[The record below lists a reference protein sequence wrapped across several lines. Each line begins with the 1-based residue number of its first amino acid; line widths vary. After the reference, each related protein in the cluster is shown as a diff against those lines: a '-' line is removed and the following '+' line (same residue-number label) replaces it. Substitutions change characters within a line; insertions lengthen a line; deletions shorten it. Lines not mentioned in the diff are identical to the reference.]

1 MALEVYTRGPAVCR
15 AGASGPPLL
24 RPGWRGMLPATM
36 STSLE
41 APSPRPRVL
50 RERQV
55 DLPEPPDDVIRDL
68 PPARGVFAAIF
79 LISAATLLLELTLTR
94 IFDVVLW
101 TNLASF
107 IVSSAIFG
115 LGLGGIAVMLR
126 PRLAR
131 SSRPAA
137 AAALAFAGTV
147 LLLLPALTL
156 LPFDFG
162 AVLTQP
168 GRQLASFAAL
178 YAALLAPFLASGVA
192 IAAILTRHA
201 RHVDH
206 LYFWDLLGAGL
217 GALGI
222 IWLPSLVGPAAMLV
236 LIAAAG
242 SGVAALLF
250 PAGGRARVA
259 ASAGAAALAALAV
272 WAPGEVDFKTHV
284 AKGDLKPGEVSAHA
298 EFSRWDPAAKIDVLP
313 QPVPFIRRVVYD
325 GGAQRSFYYQFDG
338 NLAAARA
345 HYFDLV
351 NGEPRYNIGRY
362 VALAYW
368 LKRDTPMRALVIG
381 SAGGQEVLA
390 ALAFGA
396 ARVDAVE
403 MVCAVIEAA
412 RGPYGAFTGHLYDHP
427 RVRPICDEGRSYL
440 RHTPNRYDVIQIH
453 SNHTTSSV
461 AQGAGAMDPIYL
473 QTVEAYRE
481 YLGRLADDGILQIN
495 YYVYPRMITTLAEA
509 WQELFPDRDLSRHV
523 IVEGSGWSEFMM
535 PTLLVKRSPWTAA
548 EVAAVRRFVSPEF
561 AREPGRAYGLV
572 YAPGAPEE
580 ANVPAAF
587 FRAPLDP
594 AVEARLPYQAAPTTD
609 ARPFFRD
616 LRKSLHRIE
625 PDTAGYVPTSTA
637 GFVNASLMG
646 AVPRDRVHLYLLG
659 GLSVAM
665 SGVFLWYPMRWMR
678 RRGIGRAGAL
688 PAAVFFGALGIG
700 FIVVEVVLISKF
712 VVLIGFPI
720 YAMAA
725 VLCTLLIAAGVGSR
739 LSGWL
744 WRHRPGWAIAVFPAV
759 ALLIGLVVAAFP
771 LARDL
776 ALGLG
781 QPARIALSAA
791 LLLPLGVALGMP
803 FPLGI
808 AALERIAPRLVP
820 WAWGV
825 NGFMTVVGSLLAAL
839 MSLRW
844 GFDVTLLAAA
854 AVYLVATAAWRALQA

>member
-1 MALEVYTRGPAVCR
+1 
-15 AGASGPPLL
+15 
-24 RPGWRGMLPATM
+24 MLAAAM
-36 STSLE
+36 STRVQAP
-41 APSPRPRVL
+41 APSPPGVRDLPI
-50 RERQV
+50 E
-55 DLPEPPDDVIRDL
+55 LPEPPDAVLDEL
-68 PPARGVFAAIF
+68 PPGPGVFAAIF
-79 LISAATLLLELTLTR
+79 LVSAATLLLELTLTR

-126 PRLAR
+126 PALAR

-137 AAALAFAGTV
+137 AAALAFAGAV
-147 LLLLPALTL
+147 LLELPALIL

-162 AVLTQP
+162 AVLAQP
-168 GRQLASFAAL
+168 GRQMAAFAAL
-178 YAALLAPFLASGVA
+178 YAALVAPFLAAGVV
-192 IAAILTRHA
+192 IASILTRHA
-201 RHVDH
+201 RRVDH

-217 GALGI
+217 GTLGI

-236 LIAAAG
+236 MIAAAG
-242 SGVAALLF
+242 PVVAALLF
-250 PAGGRARVA
+250 PAGGRARFASIA
-259 ASAGAAALAALAV
+259 AAAALGVLAA

-284 AKGDLKPGEVSAHA
+284 AKGDMKAGEAAALA
-298 EFSRWDPAAKIDVLP
+298 EYSRWDPAAKIDVMP
-313 QPVPFIRRVVYD
+313 QAAPFLRRVVYD

-338 NLAAARA
+338 DLAGARA

-351 NGEPRYNIGRY
+351 DGEPRYNIGRY

-368 LKRDTPMRALVIG
+368 LKRDTPMRALIIG

-403 MVCAVIEAA
+403 MVCAVIQAA
-412 RGPYGAFTGHLYDHP
+412 RGPYGDFTGHLYDHP

-440 RHTPNRYDVIQIH
+440 RHVSDRYDVIQIH

-461 AQGAGAMDPIYL
+461 AQGAGAMEPIYL

-509 WQELFPDRDLSRHV
+509 WHQLFPDRDLSRHV
-523 IVEGSGWSEFMM
+523 IIEGSGWAEFMM
-535 PTLLVKRSPWTAA
+535 PTLLVKRSPWTAG
-548 EVAAVRRFVSPEF
+548 EIAAVRRFVSPEF
-561 AREPGRAYGLV
+561 APEPGRVYGLA

-587 FRAPLDP
+587 FHAPLDP
-594 AVEARLPYQAAPTTD
+594 SLEARLPYQAAPTTD
-609 ARPFFRD
+609 VRPFFRD
-616 LRKSLHRIE
+616 LRKSFHRIE
-625 PDTAGYVPTSTA
+625 PDAAGYVPTSTA

-646 AVPRDRVHLYLLG
+646 PVPRDRIHLYLLG

-665 SGVFLWYPMRWMR
+665 SGLFLWYPMRWMR
-678 RRGIGRAGAL
+678 RRGLGRAGAL
-688 PAAVFFGALGIG
+688 PAALYFGALGVG

-720 YAMAA
+720 YAMAT
-725 VLCTLLIAAGVGSR
+725 VLCTLLIAAGAGSR
-739 LSGWL
+739 LSGCL
-744 WRHRPGWAIAVFPAV
+744 ARHRPGWAVAVLPAV
-759 ALLIGLVVAAFP
+759 ALLIALVVAAFP
-771 LARDL
+771 FARDL

-781 QPARIALSAA
+781 QPARIALSVA
-791 LLLPLGVALGMP
+791 LLLPLGVTLGMP

-808 AALERIAPRLVP
+808 AALERVAPRLIP

-825 NGFMTVVGSLLAAL
+825 NGFTTVAGSLLAAL
-839 MSLRW
+839 ASIRW

-854 AVYLVATAAWRALQA
+854 VVYLAATAAWRALDA

>member
-1 MALEVYTRGPAVCR
+1 M
-15 AGASGPPLL
+15 L
-24 RPGWRGMLPATM
+24 RATM
-36 STSLE
+36 STRLE
-41 APSPRPRVL
+41 TPTPGPRV
-50 RERQV
+50 RQATGARTAPLQL
-55 DLPEPPDDVIRDL
+55 LPEPPAD
-68 PPARGVFAAIF
+68 GVFPAIF
-79 LISAATLLLELTLTR
+79 VISAATLLLELTLTR

-115 LGLGGIAVMLR
+115 LGLGGIGVMLR
-126 PRLAR
+126 PAL
-131 SSRPAA
+131 SQSEWPVVW
-137 AAALAFAGTV
+137 AALAFAGAV
-147 LLLLPALTL
+147 LLLLPAITL

-162 AVLTQP
+162 AVLTHP
-168 GRQLASFAAL
+168 ARQLVSFAAL
-178 YAALLAPFLASGVA
+178 YAALLAPFFASGVV
-192 IAAILTRHA
+192 IATILTRHSH
-201 RHVDH
+201 RVDR

-217 GALGI
+217 GTLGI
-222 IWLPSLVGPAAMLV
+222 VWLPSLIGPAAMLV

-242 SGVAALLF
+242 AVVAGLLAAGHRAARIF
-250 PAGGRARVA
+250 TLFAGGILFGVGILTADR
-259 ASAGAAALAALAV
+259 
-272 WAPGEVDFKTHV
+272 VDFQTHV
-284 AKGDLKPGEVSAHA
+284 AKGSLKPGESVQRA
-298 EFSRWDPAAKIDVLP
+298 EYSRWDPAAKIDVMP
-313 QPVPFIRRVVYD
+313 HTVPFLRRIAYD
-325 GGAQRSFYYQFDG
+325 GGAQRSSYYQFDG
-338 NLAAARA
+338 DLGHVRA

-351 NGEPRYNIGRY
+351 DGETRYNMGRY

-403 MVCAVIEAA
+403 MVCAVIQAA
-412 RGPYGAFTGHLYDHP
+412 RGPYAEFTGHLYDHP
-427 RVRPICDEGRSYL
+427 RVRPVCDEGRSYL
-440 RHTPNRYDVIQIH
+440 RHTPDRYDVIQIH

-481 YLGRLADDGILQIN
+481 YLSRLTDDGILQIN
-495 YYVYPRMITTLAEA
+495 YYVYPRMITTAAQA
-509 WQELFPDRDLSRHV
+509 WHDLFPDRDFSQHV

-535 PTLLVKRSPWTAA
+535 PTLLVKRSRWTP
-548 EVAAVRRFVSPEF
+548 EEIAAVRRFVSPQF
-561 AREPGRAYGLV
+561 APEPDRTYGLV
-572 YAPGAPEE
+572 YAPGQPEA
-580 ANVPAAF
+580 ANVPEVF

-594 AVEARLPYQAAPTTD
+594 ALAARLPYQVAPTTD
-609 ARPFFRD
+609 SRPFFRD
-616 LRKSLHRIE
+616 LRKHLHRLE
-625 PDTAGYVPTSTA
+625 PDAAGYVPTTTA
-637 GFVNASLMG
+637 GFINASLMG
-646 AVPRDRVHLYLLG
+646 PIPRDRIHLYLLG
-659 GLSVAM
+659 GLSVGMA
-665 SGVFLWYPMRWMR
+665 GLFLWYPIWWMR
-678 RRGIGRAGAL
+678 RRGLQSAVAL
-688 PAAVFFGALGIG
+688 PTAVYFGCLGVG

-744 WRHRPGWAIAVFPAV
+744 WRRRPTWAIGVFPAV
-759 ALLIGLVVAAFP
+759 ALLIAAVVAAFP
-771 LARDL
+771 YARDL

-808 AALERIAPRLVP
+808 AALSRLAPRLVP

-825 NGFMTVVGSLLAAL
+825 NGFMTVVGSLVAAL
-839 MSLRW
+839 LSIRW
-844 GFDVTLLAAA
+844 GFDVTLLAGA
-854 AVYLVATAAWRALQA
+854 AVYLVAMGAWRALDA

>member
-1 MALEVYTRGPAVCR
+1 M
-15 AGASGPPLL
+15 L
-24 RPGWRGMLPATM
+24 RATM
-36 STSLE
+36 STRLE
-41 APSPRPRVL
+41 TPTPGPRV
-50 RERQV
+50 RQATGARTAPLPL
-55 DLPEPPDDVIRDL
+55 LPEPPAD
-68 PPARGVFAAIF
+68 GVFPAIF
-79 LISAATLLLELTLTR
+79 VISAATLLLELTLTR

-126 PRLAR
+126 PAL
-131 SSRPAA
+131 SQSKWPVVW
-137 AAALAFAGTV
+137 AALAFAGAV
-147 LLLLPALTL
+147 LLLLPAITL

-168 GRQLASFAAL
+168 ARQLVSFAAL
-178 YAALLAPFLASGVA
+178 YAALLAPFFASGVV
-192 IAAILTRHA
+192 IATILTRHSH
-201 RHVDH
+201 RVDR

-217 GALGI
+217 GTLGI
-222 IWLPSLVGPAAMLV
+222 VWLPSLIGPAAMLV

-242 SGVAALLF
+242 AVVAGLLAAGHRAARIF
-250 PAGGRARVA
+250 TLFAGGILFGVGIFTADR
-259 ASAGAAALAALAV
+259 
-272 WAPGEVDFKTHV
+272 VDFQTHV
-284 AKGDLKPGEVSAHA
+284 TKGSLKPGESVQRA
-298 EFSRWDPAAKIDVLP
+298 EYSRWDPAAKIDVMP
-313 QPVPFIRRVVYD
+313 HTVPFLRRIAYD
-325 GGAQRSFYYQFDG
+325 GGAQRSSYYQFDG
-338 NLAAARA
+338 DLGHVRA

-351 NGEPRYNIGRY
+351 DGEPRYNMGRY

-403 MVCAVIEAA
+403 MVCAVIQAA
-412 RGPYGAFTGHLYDHP
+412 RGPYAEFTGHLYDHP
-427 RVRPICDEGRSYL
+427 RVRPVCDEGRSYL
-440 RHTPNRYDVIQIH
+440 RHTPDRYDVIQIH

-481 YLGRLADDGILQIN
+481 YLSRLTDDGILQIN
-495 YYVYPRMITTLAEA
+495 YYVYPRMITTAAQA
-509 WQELFPDRDLSRHV
+509 WHDLFPDRDFSQHV

-535 PTLLVKRSPWTAA
+535 PTLLVKRSRWTP
-548 EVAAVRRFVSPEF
+548 EEIAAVRRFVSPQF
-561 AREPGRAYGLV
+561 APEPDRTYGLV
-572 YAPGAPEE
+572 YAPGQPEA
-580 ANVPAAF
+580 ANVPEVF

-594 AVEARLPYQAAPTTD
+594 ALAARLPYQVAPTTD
-609 ARPFFRD
+609 SRPFFRD
-616 LRKSLHRIE
+616 LRKHLHRLE
-625 PDTAGYVPTSTA
+625 PDAAGYVPTTTA
-637 GFVNASLMG
+637 GFINASLMG
-646 AVPRDRVHLYLLG
+646 PIPRDRIHLYLLG

-665 SGVFLWYPMRWMR
+665 AGLFLWYPIRWMR
-678 RRGIGRAGAL
+678 RRGLQSAVAL
-688 PAAVFFGALGIG
+688 PTAVYFGCLGVG

-725 VLCTLLIAAGVGSR
+725 VLCTLLIAAGAGSR

-744 WRHRPGWAIAVFPAV
+744 WRHHPAWAIGVFPAV
-759 ALLIGLVVAAFP
+759 ALLIGAVVASFP
-771 LARDL
+771 YARDL

-808 AALERIAPRLVP
+808 AALSRLAPRLVP

-825 NGFMTVVGSLLAAL
+825 NGFMTVVGSLIAAL
-839 MSLRW
+839 LSIRW
-844 GFDVTLLAAA
+844 GFDVTLLAGAA
-854 AVYLVATAAWRALQA
+854 MYLVAMGAWRALDA

>member
-1 MALEVYTRGPAVCR
+1 
-15 AGASGPPLL
+15 
-24 RPGWRGMLPATM
+24 MLPPAM
-36 STSLE
+36 STRVK
-41 APSPRPRVL
+41 APSSRTPGLRKRPI
-50 RERQV
+50 
-55 DLPEPPDDVIRDL
+55 DLPEPPDAVLDEL
-68 PPARGVFAAIF
+68 PSAPGVFAAIF
-79 LISAATLLLELTLTR
+79 LVSAATLLLELTLTR

-101 TNLASF
+101 TNVASF
-107 IVSSAIFG
+107 IVGSAIFG
-115 LGLGGIAVMLR
+115 PGLGGIGGMLR
-126 PRLAR
+126 SALAR
-131 SSRPAA
+131 SSRPAP
-137 AAALAFAGTV
+137 AAALASAGTV
-147 LLLLPALTL
+147 LLLLPPLTG

-168 GRQLASFAAL
+168 GRQLAAFAAL
-178 YAALLAPFLASGVA
+178 YVALLAPFLASGVV
-192 IAAILTRHA
+192 IASILTRHA
-201 RHVDH
+201 HRVDR

-236 LIAAAG
+236 MIAAAG
-242 SGVAALLF
+242 AVVAALLF
-250 PAGGRARVA
+250 PAEGARVA
-259 ASAGAAALAALAV
+259 SIAAAVALGALAA
-272 WAPGEVDFKTHV
+272 WIPGEMDFKTHV
-284 AKGDLKPGEVSAHA
+284 AKGDMDVGEAAARA
-298 EFSRWDPAAKIDVLP
+298 EYSRWDPAAKIDVVKL
-313 QPVPFIRRVVYD
+313 PVPFLRRVVYD

-338 NLAAARA
+338 DLAAARA

-351 NGEPRYNIGRY
+351 DGQPRYNIGRY
-362 VALAYW
+362 VALSYW
-368 LKRDTPMRALVIG
+368 LKRDTPMRALIIG

-403 MVCAVIEAA
+403 MVCAVIQAA
-412 RGPYGAFTGHLYDHP
+412 RGPYGNFTGHLYDDP
-427 RVRPICDEGRSYL
+427 RVRPVCDEGRSYL
-440 RHTPNRYDVIQIH
+440 RHVSDRYDVIQIH

-461 AQGAGAMDPIYL
+461 AQGAGAMEPIYL

-481 YLGRLADDGILQIN
+481 YLGHLSDDGILQIN

-509 WQELFPDRDLSRHV
+509 WRQLFPDRDLSRHV
-523 IVEGSGWSEFMM
+523 IIEGSGWAEFLM
-535 PTLLVKRSPWTAA
+535 PTLLVKRSPWTPD

-561 AREPGRAYGLV
+561 AREPGRAYGLA

-594 AVEARLPYQAAPTTD
+594 AVEARLPYQATPPTV

-616 LRKSLHRIE
+616 LRKSLRRIE

-637 GFVNASLMG
+637 GFINASLMG
-646 AVPRDRVHLYLLG
+646 PIPRDRIHLYLMG
-659 GLSVAM
+659 GVSVAVA
-665 SGVFLWYPMRWMR
+665 GLFLWYPVRGMR
-678 RRGIGRAGAL
+678 RRALARQGAL
-688 PAAVFFGALGIG
+688 PAAVYFGALGVG

-720 YAMAA
+720 YAMAT
-725 VLCTLLIAAGVGSR
+725 VLCSLLIAAGVGSR

-744 WRHRPGWAIAVFPAV
+744 WRRRPGWAIAVLPAV
-759 ALLIGLVVAAFP
+759 ALLIRLVVAAFP
-771 LARDL
+771 FARDL

-781 QPARIALSAA
+781 QGARIALSAA

-808 AALERIAPRLVP
+808 AALERVAPRLIP

-825 NGFMTVVGSLLAAL
+825 NGFMTVVGALLAAL
-839 MSLRW
+839 SSIRF

-854 AVYLVATAAWRALQA
+854 AVYLVATVAWRALDA

>member
-1 MALEVYTRGPAVCR
+1 M
-15 AGASGPPLL
+15 L
-24 RPGWRGMLPATM
+24 RATM

-41 APSPRPRVL
+41 APTPGPRVF
-50 RERQV
+50 REREPGQPDNGRDPHPAV
-55 DLPEPPDDVIRDL
+55 RDGSRSEPPT
-68 PPARGVFAAIF
+68 RGVFAAIF

-101 TNLASF
+101 TNLANF

-126 PRLAR
+126 PSLATGH
-131 SSRPAA
+131 RPAGW
-137 AAALAFAGTV
+137 AALAFAVAV
-147 LLLLPALTL
+147 LLLLPAVTL

-162 AVLTQP
+162 AILTQP
-168 GRQLASFAAL
+168 VRQLVSFAAL
-178 YAALLAPFLASGVA
+178 YAALLAPFFASGVV
-192 IAAILTRHA
+192 IASILTRHA
-201 RHVDH
+201 RRVDH

-222 IWLPSLVGPAAMLV
+222 IWLPTLIGPAAMLV

-242 SGVAALLF
+242 VVVAGLLAPSRSRTRVGVLCLTLGLLGSALF
-250 PAGGRARVA
+250 
-259 ASAGAAALAALAV
+259 ASDRI
-272 WAPGEVDFKTHV
+272 DFQTHV
-284 AKGDLKPGEVSAHA
+284 AKGTLQSGDALRQA
-298 EFSRWDPAAKIDVLP
+298 EYSRWDPAAKIDVLP
-313 QPVPFIRRVVYD
+313 YSVPFLRRIAYD
-325 GGAQRSFYYQFDG
+325 GGAQRSSYYQFDG
-338 NLAAARA
+338 DLGQVRAR
-345 HYFDLV
+345 YFDLV
-351 NGEPRYNIGRY
+351 DNEPRYAIGRY

-403 MVCAVIEAA
+403 MVCAVIQAA
-412 RGPYGAFTGHLYDHP
+412 RGPYATFTGHLYDHP
-427 RVRPICDEGRSYL
+427 RVHPVCDEGRSYL
-440 RHTPNRYDVIQIH
+440 RHTPDRYDVIQIH

-461 AQGAGAMDPIYL
+461 AQGAGAMDPVYL

-481 YLGRLADDGILQIN
+481 YLSRLSDDGILQMN
-495 YYVYPRMITTLAEA
+495 YYVYPRMLTTAAQA
-509 WQELFPDRDLSRHV
+509 WHDLFPDRDFARHV
-523 IVEGSGWSEFMM
+523 IIEGSGWAEFLM
-535 PTLLVKRSPWTAA
+535 PTMLIKRSPWTLEEIAA
-548 EVAAVRRFVSPEF
+548 IRRFVSPDF
-561 AREPGRAYGLV
+561 AAEPGRTYGLV
-572 YAPGAPEE
+572 YAPVPPEV
-580 ANVPAAF
+580 ANVPAEF

-594 AVEARLPYQAAPTTD
+594 ALAERLPYQVAPTTD

-616 LRKSLHRIE
+616 LRKHLHRIE
-625 PDTAGYVPTSTA
+625 PDAAGYVPASTV
-637 GFVNASLMG
+637 GFINASLMG
-646 AVPRDRVHLYLLG
+646 PIPRDRIHLYLLG

-665 SGVFLWYPMRWMR
+665 SGLFLWYPLRWMR
-678 RRGIGRAGAL
+678 RHGLGRTGAL
-688 PAAVFFGALGIG
+688 PTAVYFGALGVG

-744 WRHRPGWAIAVFPAV
+744 WRRRPTWAIGVFPAV
-759 ALLIGLVVAAFP
+759 ALLIAAVVAAFP
-771 LARDL
+771 YARDL

-808 AALERIAPRLVP
+808 AALSRLAPRLVP

-825 NGFMTVVGSLLAAL
+825 NGFMTVVGSLIAAL
-839 MSLRW
+839 LSIRW
-844 GFDVTLLAAA
+844 GFDVTLLAGAT
-854 AVYLVATAAWRALQA
+854 VYLVAMGAWRALDA

>member
-1 MALEVYTRGPAVCR
+1 M
-15 AGASGPPLL
+15 L
-24 RPGWRGMLPATM
+24 RATM
-36 STSLE
+36 PTSVK
-41 APSPRPRVL
+41 APSPRPRAL
-50 RERQV
+50 RERPI
-55 DLPEPPDDVIRDL
+55 DLPEPPDALLDEVA
-68 PPARGVFAAIF
+68 PAPGVFAAIF
-79 LISAATLLLELTLTR
+79 LVAAATLLLELTLTR

-126 PRLAR
+126 PALAW

-147 LLLLPALTL
+147 LLQLPALTW

-168 GRQLASFAAL
+168 ARQMAAFAAL
-178 YAALLAPFLASGVA
+178 YAALVAPFLAAGVV
-192 IAAILTRHA
+192 IASILTRHA
-201 RHVDH
+201 RRVDH

-222 IWLPSLVGPAAMLV
+222 VWLPSLMGPAAMLV

-242 SGVAALLF
+242 PVVAALLF
-250 PAGGRARVA
+250 PAGGRARRASLA
-259 ASAGAAALAALAV
+259 AAGALGVLAA

-284 AKGDLKPGEVSAHA
+284 AKGDMKAGEAAARA
-298 EFSRWDPAAKIDVLP
+298 EYSRWDPAAKIDVLAL
-313 QPVPFIRRVVYD
+313 PVPFRRRVVYD
-325 GGAQRSFYYQFDG
+325 GGAQRSFYYRFDG
-338 NLAAARA
+338 DLAAARA

-351 NGEPRYNIGRY
+351 DGEPRYNIGRY

-368 LKRDTPMRALVIG
+368 LKRDTPMRALIIG

-403 MVCAVIEAA
+403 MVCAVIQAA
-412 RGPYGAFTGHLYDHP
+412 RGPYGDFTGHLYDHP
-427 RVRPICDEGRSYL
+427 RVRPVCDEGRSYL
-440 RHTPNRYDVIQIH
+440 RHVSDRYDVIQIH

-461 AQGAGAMDPIYL
+461 AQGAGAMEPIYL

-509 WQELFPDRDLSRHV
+509 WRQLFPDRDLRRHV
-523 IVEGSGWSEFMM
+523 IIEGSGWAEFMM
-535 PTLLVKRSPWTAA
+535 PTLLVKRSPWTAD
-548 EVAAVRRFVSPEF
+548 EVAAVRRFVSPAF
-561 AREPGRAYGLV
+561 AREPGRTYGLA
-572 YAPGAPEE
+572 YAPGVPEE

-587 FRAPLDP
+587 FHAPLDP
-594 AVEARLPYQAAPTTD
+594 ALAARLPYQATPTTD

-616 LRKSLHRIE
+616 LRKSHHPIV
-625 PDTAGYVPTSTA
+625 PDTEGYVPTSTA

-646 AVPRDRVHLYLLG
+646 PIPRDRIHLYLLG

-665 SGVFLWYPMRWMR
+665 SGLFLWYPIRWMR
-678 RRGIGRAGAL
+678 RRGLGHSGAW
-688 PAAVFFGALGIG
+688 PAALYFGGLGVG

-720 YAMAA
+720 YAMAT
-725 VLCTLLIAAGVGSR
+725 VLCTLLIAAGAGSR

-744 WRHRPGWAIAVFPAV
+744 GRRHPGWSIAVLPAV

-771 LARDL
+771 FARDL
-776 ALGLG
+776 ALGVG
-781 QPARIALSAA
+781 QPARIALSVA
-791 LLLPLGVALGMP
+791 LLLPLGVALGVP

-808 AALERIAPRLVP
+808 AALERIAPRLIP

-839 MSLRW
+839 ASIRW

-854 AVYLVATAAWRALQA
+854 AVYLMATAAWRALDA

>member
-1 MALEVYTRGPAVCR
+1 M
-15 AGASGPPLL
+15 L
-24 RPGWRGMLPATM
+24 RATM
-36 STSLE
+36 STRLE
-41 APSPRPRVL
+41 TPTPGPRV
-50 RERQV
+50 RQATGARTAPLPL
-55 DLPEPPDDVIRDL
+55 LPEPPAD
-68 PPARGVFAAIF
+68 GVFPAIF
-79 LISAATLLLELTLTR
+79 VISAATLLLELTLTR

-126 PRLAR
+126 PAL
-131 SSRPAA
+131 SQSEWPVVW
-137 AAALAFAGTV
+137 AALAFAGAV
-147 LLLLPALTL
+147 LLLLPAITL

-162 AVLTQP
+162 AVLTHP
-168 GRQLASFAAL
+168 ARQLVSFAAL
-178 YAALLAPFLASGVA
+178 YAALLAPFFASGVV
-192 IAAILTRHA
+192 IATILTRHSH
-201 RHVDH
+201 RVDR

-217 GALGI
+217 GTLGI
-222 IWLPSLVGPAAMLV
+222 VWLPSLIGPAAMLV

-242 SGVAALLF
+242 AVVAGLLAAGHRAARIF
-250 PAGGRARVA
+250 TLFAGGILFGVGIFTADR
-259 ASAGAAALAALAV
+259 
-272 WAPGEVDFKTHV
+272 VDFQTHV
-284 AKGDLKPGEVSAHA
+284 AKGSLKPGESVQRA
-298 EFSRWDPAAKIDVLP
+298 EYSRWDPAAKIDVMP
-313 QPVPFIRRVVYD
+313 HTVPFLRRIAYD
-325 GGAQRSFYYQFDG
+325 GGAQRSSYYQFDG
-338 NLAAARA
+338 DLGHVRA

-351 NGEPRYNIGRY
+351 DGETRYNMGRY

-403 MVCAVIEAA
+403 MVCAVIQAA
-412 RGPYGAFTGHLYDHP
+412 RGPYAEFTGHLYDHP
-427 RVRPICDEGRSYL
+427 RVRPVCDEGRSYL
-440 RHTPNRYDVIQIH
+440 RHTPDRYDVIQIH

-481 YLGRLADDGILQIN
+481 YLSRLTDDGILQIN
-495 YYVYPRMITTLAEA
+495 YYVYPRMITTAAQA
-509 WQELFPDRDLSRHV
+509 WHDLFPDRDFSQHV

-535 PTLLVKRSPWTAA
+535 PTLLVKRSRWTP
-548 EVAAVRRFVSPEF
+548 EEIAAVRRFVSPQF
-561 AREPGRAYGLV
+561 APEPDRTYGLV
-572 YAPGAPEE
+572 YAPGQPEA
-580 ANVPAAF
+580 ANVPEVF

-594 AVEARLPYQAAPTTD
+594 ALAARLPYQVAPTTD
-609 ARPFFRD
+609 SRPFFRD
-616 LRKSLHRIE
+616 LRKHLHRLE
-625 PDTAGYVPTSTA
+625 PDAAGYVPTTTA
-637 GFVNASLMG
+637 GFINASLMG
-646 AVPRDRVHLYLLG
+646 PIPRDRIHLYLLG

-665 SGVFLWYPMRWMR
+665 AGLFLWYPIRWMR
-678 RRGIGRAGAL
+678 RRGLQSAVAL
-688 PAAVFFGALGIG
+688 PTAVYFGCLGVG

-725 VLCTLLIAAGVGSR
+725 VLCTLLIAAGAGSR

-744 WRHRPGWAIAVFPAV
+744 WRHHPAWAIGVFPAV
-759 ALLIGLVVAAFP
+759 ALLIGAVVASFP
-771 LARDL
+771 YARDL

-808 AALERIAPRLVP
+808 AALSRLAPRLVP

-825 NGFMTVVGSLLAAL
+825 NGFMTVVGSLIAAL
-839 MSLRW
+839 LSIRW
-844 GFDVTLLAAA
+844 GFDVTLLAGA
-854 AVYLVATAAWRALQA
+854 AVYLVAMGAWRTLDA

>member
-1 MALEVYTRGPAVCR
+1 MLRAIMPTRLGAPPPKPPVLPEHAPDGR
-15 AGASGPPLL
+15 APQ
-24 RPGWRGMLPATM
+24 
-36 STSLE
+36 
-41 APSPRPRVL
+41 RPRRDGV
-50 RERQV
+50 
-55 DLPEPPDDVIRDL
+55 PPD
-68 PPARGVFAAIF
+68 PPTRGVFPAIF

-126 PRLAR
+126 PSLAQAR
-131 SSRPAA
+131 RPVVG
-137 AAALAFAGTV
+137 AALAFAAAV
-147 LLLLPALTL
+147 LLLLPAVTL

-162 AVLTQP
+162 AILTQP
-168 GRQLASFAAL
+168 VRQLASFAVL
-178 YAALLAPFLASGVA
+178 YAALFAPFLAAGVV
-192 IAAILTRHA
+192 IASILTRHA
-201 RHVDH
+201 RRVDH

-222 IWLPSLVGPAAMLV
+222 IWLPTLIGPAAMLV
-236 LIAAAG
+236 LIAGGGAVVAG
-242 SGVAALLF
+242 LLAPRRSRSRITAL
-250 PAGGRARVA
+250 A
-259 ASAGAAALAALAV
+259 AGAALAGFAV
-272 WAPGEVDFKTHV
+272 FAPDRIDFQTHV
-284 AKGDLKPGEVSAHA
+284 AKGDLKAGEVADLA
-298 EFSRWDPAAKIDVLP
+298 EYSRWDPAAKIDVLP
-313 QPVPFIRRVVYD
+313 QPAPFLRRIAYD

-338 NLAAARA
+338 DLARVRA

-351 NGEPRYNIGRY
+351 DGEPRYNIGRY

-403 MVCAVIEAA
+403 MVCAVIQAA
-412 RGPYGAFTGHLYDHP
+412 RGPYAAFTGHLYDHP
-427 RVRPICDEGRSYL
+427 RVRPVCDEGRSYL
-440 RHTPNRYDVIQIH
+440 RHTPDRYDVIQIH

-481 YLGRLADDGILQIN
+481 YLSRLTDDGILQVN
-495 YYVYPRMITTLAEA
+495 YYVYPRMITTVAQA
-509 WQELFPDRDLSRHV
+509 WHDLFPDRDLARHV

-535 PTLLVKRSPWTAA
+535 PTLLVKRSPWTP
-548 EVAAVRRFVSPEF
+548 EEIGTVRRFVSRDF
-561 AREPGRAYGLV
+561 AAEPGRAYGLV
-572 YAPGAPEE
+572 YTPARPEV
-580 ANVPAAF
+580 ANVPAEF

-594 AVEARLPYQAAPTTD
+594 ALADRLPYQVTPTTD
-609 ARPFFRD
+609 AQPFFRD
-616 LRKSLHRIE
+616 LRKHLHRIE
-625 PDTAGYVPTSTA
+625 PDASGYVPTSTA
-637 GFVNASLMG
+637 GFINASLMG
-646 AVPRDRVHLYLLG
+646 RIPRDRIHLYLLG

-665 SGVFLWYPMRWMR
+665 SGLFLWYPLRWMR
-678 RRGIGRAGAL
+678 RHGLGRARAL
-688 PAAVFFGALGIG
+688 PSAVYFGALGVG

-744 WRHRPGWAIAVFPAV
+744 WRRHPARAIGVFPVV
-759 ALLIGLVVAAFP
+759 ALLIAAVVAAFP
-771 LARDL
+771 HARDL

-781 QPARIALSAA
+781 QPARIALSAG
-791 LLLPLGVALGMP
+791 LLLPLGVALGLP

-808 AALERIAPRLVP
+808 AALDRVAPRLVP

-839 MSLRW
+839 LSIRW

-854 AVYLVATAAWRALQA
+854 AVYLVAMGAWRALDA